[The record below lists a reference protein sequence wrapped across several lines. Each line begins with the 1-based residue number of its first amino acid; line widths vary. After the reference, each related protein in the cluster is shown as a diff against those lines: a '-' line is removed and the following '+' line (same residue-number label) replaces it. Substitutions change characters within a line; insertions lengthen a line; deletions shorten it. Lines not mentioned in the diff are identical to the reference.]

1 MSRTFKLTIA
11 YDGTK
16 YVGWQRQSEGVSIQG
31 LLEEALAR
39 FEGRP
44 TTVHGA
50 GRTDAGVHA
59 LGQVASVQLSG
70 GHDTRQLLRGLNTS
84 LPPDVRVLQVDEVAD
99 DFHAR
104 FSARSKAY
112 RYAIR
117 NASIVSPFE
126 YPYVWQVPE
135 RLDLAAMQ
143 AAAAMLMGTHD
154 FACFRSTGQ
163 EAKRGTTRTITQS
176 DILTDYRLP
185 TTGHQLPTT
194 NYQPGLL
201 TYEVTATG
209 FLRHMVRAIA
219 GTLVEVGRG
228 QRSPD
233 SVSALLDGR
242 SRADAGVTAPAQGL
256 FLVSVTYD

>member
-1 MSRTFKLTIA
+1 M
-11 YDGTK
+11 
-16 YVGWQRQSEGVSIQG
+16 QG

-39 FEGRP
+39 FEGHP

-59 LGQVASVQLSG
+59 LGQVASARLSG
-70 GHDTRQLLRGLNTS
+70 GHDPRQLLRGLNTS

-104 FSARSKAY
+104 FSARSKTY

-117 NASIVSPFE
+117 NASIVSPLE
-126 YPYVWQVPE
+126 YPFVWQVPE

-163 EAKRGTTRTITQS
+163 EAKRGTTRTITTS
-176 DILTDYRLP
+176 HVVDNS
-185 TTGHQLPTT
+185 QLPTPDPRSPIPNPQSPT
-194 NYQPGLL
+194 PDPQSLL
-201 TYEVTATG
+201 IYEVTATG
-209 FLRHMVRAIA
+209 FLRRMVRAIA

-233 SVSALLDGR
+233 SVVALLDGR